1 MTAMH
6 HAPVPALPVP
16 TELPVLSVR
25 GRAAGRL
32 GGGPSRRSA
41 ESLLEAVRMT
51 VAHAPN
57 PGRGSAAGR
66 SAARTEV
73 RP

>member
-1 MTAMH
+1 MTVM
-6 HAPVPALPVP
+6 HAPLPV
-16 TELPVLSVR
+16 LPVLPVLSVLSVR

-41 ESLLEAVRMT
+41 ESFPEAVRMT

-57 PGRGSAAGR
+57 SGRGPAAGR
-66 SAARTEV
+66 PARTEV